1 MSNRELEG
9 LQRATFAAGCF
20 WGIEATFREIE
31 GVVYTTVGYSGGN
44 AVDPSYEQVCT
55 GTTGHAESVEV
66 WFDPTV
72 VSYHELLTTFWAI
85 HDPTSLN
92 RQGWDFG
99 SQYRSAIFF
108 HDAEQERAAI
118 ASRDQRQ
125 KSVGRPIVTEIV
137 AGEAVL
143 RRRGLPPAVLREE
156 RRGVLRR
163 HGQVAVPTGT
173 ASSTAGHRRRGGQF
187 ARRGNASVSR
197 RPPDCA

>member
-20 WGIEATFREIE
+20 WGVEASFREIE
-31 GVVYTTVGYSGGN
+31 GVVYTTVGYSGGT

-66 WFDPTV
+66 WFDPAV
-72 VSYHELLTTFWAI
+72 ASYDELLRTFWAI

-99 SQYRSAIFF
+99 TQYRSAIFF

-118 ASRDQRQ
+118 ASRDERQ
-125 KSVGRPIVTEIV
+125 KAVGRPIVTEIV
-137 AGEAVL
+137 AAGPFYAAEDYHQ
-143 RRRGLPPAVLREE
+143 RYFE
-156 RRGVLRR
+156 RN
-163 HGQVAVPTGT
+163 
-173 ASSTAGHRRRGGQF
+173 GGAF
-187 ARRGNASVSR
+187 
-197 RPPDCA
+197 CAATVR

>member
-20 WGIEATFREIE
+20 WGIEASFREIE
-31 GVVYTTVGYSGGN
+31 GVVYTAVGYSGGS
-44 AVDPSYEQVCT
+44 AVDPGYEQVCT

-72 VSYHELLTTFWAI
+72 VSYDELLTTFWAI

-118 ASRDQRQ
+118 ASRDERQ
-125 KSVGRPIVTEIV
+125 ESVTRPIVTEIV
-137 AGEAVL
+137 ASGPFYAAEDYHQQYFEKNGGAFC
-143 RRRGLPPAVLREE
+143 A
-156 RRGVLRR
+156 
-163 HGQVAVPTGT
+163 
-173 ASSTAGHRRRGGQF
+173 ASIR
-187 ARRGNASVSR
+187 
-197 RPPDCA
+197 